1 VQFHCSIFPIVIF
14 ETDIL
19 LEFYVFMLFLDYRKK
34 QSQTVEFELYETVP
48 TGRIWTVRNS
58 PDWSN
63 LNERSNLNEMKQ
75 SQTVKFKRTF
85 EFKRNEI
92 VPSGQI

>member
-34 QSQTVEFELYETVP
+34 QSQTVEFKWN
-48 TGRIWTVRNS
+48 GRISTVRNR
-58 PDWSN
+58 PDWLN
-63 LNERSNLNEMKQ
+63 LNETKQ
-75 SQTVKFKRTF
+75 SRTVKFERTF
-85 EFKRNEI
+85 EFKRNET
-92 VPSGQI
+92 VPKGQI